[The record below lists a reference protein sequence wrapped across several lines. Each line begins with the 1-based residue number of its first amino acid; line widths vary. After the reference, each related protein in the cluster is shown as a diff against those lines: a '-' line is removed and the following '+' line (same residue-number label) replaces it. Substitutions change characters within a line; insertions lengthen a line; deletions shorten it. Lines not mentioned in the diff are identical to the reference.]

1 MIDKETIGLII
12 ENVEENTTK
21 TVACVFD
28 EAGGL
33 VGSSP
38 ECLFWVQDKHNS
50 IEERHMKVAF
60 EEGFFTISPVEGSD
74 IFYNNSFS
82 RLDDGYEIIVNK
94 GDVLKL
100 GFIELRFVDSKE
112 IKQESL
118 KQTKE
123 IKEIE
128 KHTQM
133 DEIELKPRGK
143 IDGLDFKAKEDIKEL
158 IETKIDYSFIED
170 NNIKN
175 SKVIAE
181 SSSSV
186 NLDFTYENIGKM
198 LDKLQN
204 ELSQNRKKT
213 ILGDSFQ
220 KLNID
225 DFQTVISKIPL
236 VKDTKLI
243 NLVVL
248 SLITKELYS
257 PVFKE
262 MDEDI
267 FMNYLQNALQN
278 IIKNDQNIF
287 ENLTLL
293 SLDKYKDK

>member
-12 ENVEENTTK
+12 ENIDENITK

-28 EAGGL
+28 ETGGL

-38 ECLFWVQDKHNS
+38 ECLFWIQDKNNS
-50 IEERHMKVAF
+50 VKEKHMKITF
-60 EEGFFTISPVEGSD
+60 EEGFFTMTPIEGSD

-82 RLDDGYEIIVNK
+82 RLEDGYEIIINK

-100 GFIELRFVDSKE
+100 GLIELRFVDSKE
-112 IKQESL
+112 IKQETL
-118 KQTKE
+118 KQAKE

-143 IDGLDFKAKEDIKEL
+143 IDGLDFKAKENIKEL

-175 SKVIAE
+175 SEVIIE
-181 SSSSV
+181 SNSSV
-186 NLDFTYENIGKM
+186 NLDFTYENIGKI

-213 ILGDSFQ
+213 TLNDNFQ

-236 VKDTKLI
+236 IKDIKLI

-248 SLITKELYS
+248 KLITKELYS

-262 MDEDI
+262 MEEDI
-267 FMNYLQNALQN
+267 FMTYLQNALQN

-293 SLDKYKDK
+293 SLNKYKEK

>member
-100 GFIELRFVDSKE
+100 GLIELRFVDSKE
-112 IKQESL
+112 VKQETL
-118 KQTKE
+118 KQVKE

-175 SKVIAE
+175 SEVIAE

-213 ILGDSFQ
+213 ILSDSFQ

>member
-1 MIDKETIGLII
+1 
-12 ENVEENTTK
+12 
-21 TVACVFD
+21 
-28 EAGGL
+28 
-33 VGSSP
+33 
-38 ECLFWVQDKHNS
+38 
-50 IEERHMKVAF
+50 
-60 EEGFFTISPVEGSD
+60 EEGFFTMTPIEGSD

-82 RLDDGYEIIVNK
+82 RLEDGYEIIINK

-100 GFIELRFVDSKE
+100 GLIELRFVDLKE
-112 IKQESL
+112 IKQETL
-118 KQTKE
+118 KQAKE

-175 SKVIAE
+175 SEVIME
-181 SSSSV
+181 SNSSV
-186 NLDFTYENIGKM
+186 NLDFTYENIGKI
-198 LDKLQN
+198 LNKLQN

-213 ILGDSFQ
+213 ILNDNFQ

-236 VKDTKLI
+236 IKDTKLI

-248 SLITKELYS
+248 KLITKELYS

-262 MDEDI
+262 MEEDI
-267 FMNYLQNALQN
+267 FMTYLQNALQN

-293 SLDKYKDK
+293 SLNKYKEK